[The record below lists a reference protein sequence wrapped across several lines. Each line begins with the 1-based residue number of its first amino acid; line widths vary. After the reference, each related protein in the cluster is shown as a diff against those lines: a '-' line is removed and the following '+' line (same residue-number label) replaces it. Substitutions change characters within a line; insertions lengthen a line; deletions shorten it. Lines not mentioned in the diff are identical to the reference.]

1 METIARL
8 CAAADIPHII
18 NNAYGV
24 QSAFLCGKVTRACR
38 VGRVDA
44 IIQSSDKN
52 FMVPVGG
59 TVVATTQRHSR
70 IVQLMAQRYPG
81 RASVSAHLDLML
93 TLLHLGRVG
102 WRAALEGREALFG
115 YLQVRSAVF
124 LECLVLSTWL
134 K

>member
-1 METIARL
+1 VHNGDVQVERIARL
-8 CAAADIPHII
+8 CAATDVPHVI

-24 QSAFLCGKVTRACR
+24 QSAFLCGQVTRACR
-38 VGRVDA
+38 VGRVDV

-59 TVVATTQRHSR
+59 TVVASTHRHPL

-81 RASVSAHLDLML
+81 RASVAAHLDLML

-102 WRAALEGREALFG
+102 WRAAIERREALFG
-115 YLQVRSAVF
+115 YLQVRAAMF
-124 LECLVLSTWL
+124 LGC
-134 K
+134 